1 MNLAGVFSHSV
12 IMSGLVILQS
22 TLFKHGLVFGTTPD
36 FALIVLVFSANH
48 LGSYKG
54 QIGGFVSG
62 IVQDILSL
70 APLGLNAFVRT
81 VMGFVSGLFKGKLFV
96 DPVLMPLIMIVI
108 ATVLKAVLAYILLI
122 IFMPSQAYTIFTGKL
137 AVELGLNALLAPFF
151 FGLLKLAKIIK
162 PAREDLSL

>member
-1 MNLAGVFSHSV
+1 MSLAGVISHSA

-22 TLFKHGLVFGTTPD
+22 TIFKHGLILGATPD
-36 FALIVLVFSANH
+36 FALITLIFSANH
-48 LGSYKG
+48 LGGYKG

-81 VMGFVSGLFKGKLFV
+81 VMGFVSGIFKGKLFV
-96 DPVLMPLIMIVI
+96 DPVLMPLLMMVI
-108 ATVLKAVLAYILLI
+108 ATVLKAVLTYFLLL

-137 AVELGLNALLAPFF
+137 AVELGMNAFLAPFF
-151 FGLLKLAKIIK
+151 FGLLKLVKIVK
-162 PAREDLSL
+162 PAREDMSL